1 MSYYIS
7 ICESCTFYIL
17 KRQLGFVFYY
27 GNNQFLSLV
36 VFLKYFVSLEYAW
49 VSAKSLQS
57 CPTLCDPMN
66 CSPPGSSV
74 HGILLA
80 RILKWVAIPFSRG
93 SSQPRGRTHVSITDA
108 MDMNLGKHQELV
120 RDREAWCAAV
130 YGVAKR
136 QTQLGD

>member
-1 MSYYIS
+1 M
-7 ICESCTFYIL
+7 
-17 KRQLGFVFYY
+17 
-27 GNNQFLSLV
+27 
-36 VFLKYFVSLEYAW
+36 
-49 VSAKSLQS
+49 SLQIDDLFFSVQFSSVTQS
-57 CPTLCDPMN
+57 CLTLCDPMD
-66 CSPPGSSV
+66 CSPRGSSV

-130 YGVAKR
+130 YGVAKSWI
-136 QTQLGD
+136 QLGD

>member
-1 MSYYIS
+1 MNLEIFC
-7 ICESCTFYIL
+7 II
-17 KRQLGFVFYY
+17 FYY
-27 GNNQFLSLV
+27 LNLNLETPMYVLV
-36 VFLKYFVSLEYAW
+36 SQL
-49 VSAKSLQS
+49 

-130 YGVAKR
+130 YGVAKSL
-136 QTQLGD
+136 TQLSE